1 MVKKVR
7 RLSSHFF
14 QHITA
19 LTMTKA
25 TRLKT
30 TIAKKNQIINGVTQ
44 EKDKEREKLP
54 PKDTITQI
62 FSDLGDKFINGGFK
76 LKNEDFVTQWENHV
90 DWHVVQSHGPRGNK
104 HTKTNNKW
112 TRDDC
117 LQAQEGI

>member
-1 MVKKVR
+1 
-7 RLSSHFF
+7 
-14 QHITA
+14 
-19 LTMTKA
+19 MTKA

-76 LKNEDFVTQWENHV
+76 LDNEDFVTQWENHV

-112 TRDDC
+112 MEMIVYKHKKGSKYPNHSNRAHAGTRVVS
-117 LQAQEGI
+117 IK